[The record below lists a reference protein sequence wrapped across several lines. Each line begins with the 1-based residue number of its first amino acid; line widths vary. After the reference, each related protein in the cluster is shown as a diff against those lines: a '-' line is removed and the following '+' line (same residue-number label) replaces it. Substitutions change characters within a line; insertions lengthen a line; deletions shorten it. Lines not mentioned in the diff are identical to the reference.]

1 MKKVTVGLVGSG
13 FSATLHAMSY
23 PKVYGLEVQVKAVAS
38 VAPDAAK
45 FAAVHGIPDVY
56 SDLENMLRDPEIDV
70 VDICTPPVLHQDM
83 VEMAVRAGKH
93 VICEK
98 PLTGYCGRI
107 GDASPIGKQ
116 VSKRQMYERLMES
129 LDKSK
134 QVVKGSGQ
142 LFCYAENWVYAPTVR
157 KAAEIIHVAKPK
169 LLVLKGE
176 ESHCG
181 SHAPHA
187 AQWDQT
193 GGGALIRQG
202 CHPLSAVLYLKQ
214 EEARARGEVISME
227 SVTADVGSIV
237 SRLSA
242 ADSQHIAARP
252 VDVEDWAQMT
262 VTFSD
267 GTKALVQAGD
277 IILGGVRNL
286 VELYSSQGV
295 MHCNIAPNTHMLN
308 YSATGQELKDVY
320 ITEKVETKAG
330 WQFVCIDEELTRGY
344 IGELQDFMEC
354 VAYGR
359 QPLSGYELAY
369 DTVKATYAAYWAAE
383 EGIRVKL

>member
-1 MKKVTVGLVGSG
+1 MG
-13 FSATLHAMSY
+13 
-23 PKVYGLEVQVKAVAS
+23 
-38 VAPDAAK
+38 
-45 FAAVHGIPDVY
+45 
-56 SDLENMLRDPEIDV
+56 
-70 VDICTPPVLHQDM
+70 
-83 VEMAVRAGKH
+83 EMALHAGKH

-98 PLTGYCGRI
+98 PLTGYCGRP
-107 GDASPIGKQ
+107 GDARPIGQKVAKQ
-116 VSKRQMYERLMES
+116 SMYEHLMES
-129 LDKSK
+129 LAINR
-134 QVVKGSGQ
+134 QVVSNSGQ
-142 LFCYAENWVYAPTVR
+142 LFCYAENWVYAPAIR
-157 KAAEIIHVAKPK
+157 KAAEIIHAAKPK

-214 EEARARGEVISME
+214 EEAKARGEVITME
-227 SVTADVGSIV
+227 SVNADVGSIV
-237 SRLSA
+237 ARLNA
-242 ADSQHIAARP
+242 IDSQHIAARP

-267 GTKALVQAGD
+267 GSKALVQAGD
-277 IILGGVRNL
+277 VILGGVRNL
-286 VELYSSQGV
+286 VEVYSSQGV

-308 YSATGQELKDVY
+308 YSATGKELNDVY

-330 WQFVCIDEELTRGY
+330 WQFVCIDEEITRGY

-359 QPLSGYELAY
+359 QPLSGYDLAY
-369 DTVKATYAAYWAAE
+369 DTVRATYAAYWAAE
-383 EGIRVKL
+383 EGIRVRL

>member
-1 MKKVTVGLVGSG
+1 
-13 FSATLHAMSY
+13 MSY
-23 PKVYGLEVQVKAVAS
+23 PKVYGLDIQIKAVAS
-38 VAPDAAK
+38 VAPDAGK
-45 FAAVHGIPDVY
+45 FAKLHGISDVY
-56 SDLENMLRDPEIDV
+56 SDFTQMLRDPEIDV

-83 VEMAVRAGKH
+83 AEMALRAGKH

-98 PLTGYCGRI
+98 PLTGYCGLP
-107 GDASPIGKQ
+107 GDSSPIGRHVAK
-116 VSKRQMYERLMES
+116 KAMYEYLMES
-129 LDKSK
+129 LEKNR
-134 QVVKGSGQ
+134 QVVHNSGK
-142 LFCYAENWVYAPTVR
+142 LFCYAENWVYAPTIR
-157 KAAEIIHVAKPK
+157 KATEIIHTAKPK

-214 EEARARGEVISME
+214 QEAKARGEVIAME

-237 SRLSA
+237 AGLDQ
-242 ADSQHIAARP
+242 ADSRHIAARP

-267 GTKALVQAGD
+267 GSKALVQAGD
-277 IILGGVRNL
+277 VILGGVRNL
-286 VELYSSQGV
+286 VEVYSSQGV

-308 YSATGQELKDVY
+308 YSVTGQELADIY

-330 WQFVCIDEELTRGY
+330 WQFVCIDEEITRGY

-354 VAYGR
+354 VAHGR
-359 QPLSGYELAY
+359 QPLSGYDLAY

>member
-1 MKKVTVGLVGSG
+1 MRKVRVGMVGSG

-23 PKVYGLEVQVKAVAS
+23 PKVYGLDVKVKAVAS
-38 VAPDAAK
+38 VAADAGK
-45 FAAVHGIPDVY
+45 FAKQHGIQDVY
-56 SDLENMLRDPEIDV
+56 SDYAQMLKDPEIDV

-83 VEMAVRAGKH
+83 VEMALRAGKH

-98 PLTGYCGRI
+98 PLTGYCGRP
-107 GDASPIGKQ
+107 GDSSPIGRNVPKK
-116 VSKRQMYERLMES
+116 VMYEHLMES
-129 LDKSK
+129 LEHNR
-134 QVVKGSGQ
+134 QVVVNSGK
-142 LFCYAENWVYAPTVR
+142 LFCYAENWVYAPTIR
-157 KAAEIIHVAKPK
+157 KATEIIHAAKPK

-214 EEARARGEVISME
+214 QEAKSRGEVITME

-237 SRLSA
+237 ARLDASDSR
-242 ADSQHIAARP
+242 HIAARP

-262 VTFSD
+262 ITFSD
-267 GTKALVQAGD
+267 GSKALVQAGD

-286 VELYSSQGV
+286 VEVYSSQGV

-308 YSATGQELKDVY
+308 YSVTGQELADIY

-330 WQFVCIDEELTRGY
+330 WQFVCIDEEITRGY

-359 QPLSGYELAY
+359 QPLSDYELAY
-369 DTVKATYAAYWAAE
+369 DTIKATYAAYWAAE

>member
-13 FSATLHAMSY
+13 FSATLHADSY
-23 PKVYGLEVQVKAVAS
+23 PKVYGLDIKIKTVAS
-38 VAPDAAK
+38 VAADAGIFAAK
-45 FAAVHGIPDVY
+45 HGIPTVCR
-56 SDLENMLRDPEIDV
+56 DLSELLSDPEIDV
-70 VDICTPPVLHQDM
+70 IDICTPPLWHRNM
-83 VEMAVRAGKH
+83 VEDALRAGKH

-98 PLTGYCGRI
+98 PLTGYCGRP
-107 GDASPIGKQ
+107 GDTSPIGLH
-116 VSKRQMYERLMES
+116 VSKRAMYEYLMES
-129 LDKSK
+129 MEKNR
-134 QVVKGSGQ
+134 QVVENSGR
-142 LFCYAENWVYAPTVR
+142 LFCYAENWVYAPTIR
-157 KAAEIIHVAKPK
+157 KAVEIIHAGKPK

-176 ESHCG
+176 ESHSG

-202 CHPLSAVLYLKQ
+202 CHPLSALLYLKQ
-214 EEARARGEVISME
+214 EEAKARCEVITME
-227 SVTADVGSIV
+227 SVTADVGSITPQLSTTD
-237 SRLSA
+237 SR
-242 ADSQHIAARP
+242 HIATHP

-286 VELYSSQGV
+286 VEVYSSQGA

-308 YSATGQELKDVY
+308 YSVTGQELAGVY

-330 WQFVCIDEELTRGY
+330 WQFVCIEEELTRGY

-359 QPLSGYELAY
+359 QPLSGYDLAY